1 MERIYPFDFALS
13 GITVEFI
20 AITAAV
26 LYAIGCVARRDA
38 FRFQAADGLFA
49 AFVLWHGGRLI
60 LAAPC
65 LNAWTP
71 IQAAGC
77 LCVYFCARNIRAETS
92 LFRLLFLA
100 GIWQAAWGVCQWQGL
115 LPSYHPSFPSTGG
128 FFNPALWGIFC
139 VCGLLAGIP
148 LHDAF
153 RTCPLRIL
161 WAAGMALLLAAIL
174 LSGSRTAWLALAA
187 GASRAG
193 WTSKAGKNI
202 RARLNVRTFRPGI
215 RILLCITAATAVGA
229 TAYGLYALRPDSVQG
244 RFLIWQVIAGRLPD
258 APLCGHG
265 ALQAQYMPMQAAWF
279 AAHPGSPASLLAGE
293 NVYAFNEFLRVA
305 FESGVIG
312 LALFA
317 GTLVAAFLKSSHARR
332 TSRHAGNILLAI
344 LCFGC
349 FGYPL
354 SSASITATAIL
365 SLAVMVKDRRP
376 LFTIDRQTGI
386 PLRRILACIGI
397 AFAAYAATGYA
408 TAKSADRFLA
418 EASRRP
424 ALLEAPEAARHTR
437 RLRGNP
443 DFMLTYGKMLYNR
456 RHYDDA
462 LPVLSQASRLKPS
475 SRLWCDLG
483 DCHRQ
488 RDDLPAAEQA
498 YRLAA
503 SMLPARILP
512 RYRLFCLFRDSGAT
526 EKAAEEAARMLD
538 MPVKVVNS
546 SVLRYRHQARLFLN
560 RHSSTP

>member
-13 GITVEFI
+13 SITVEFI
-20 AITAAV
+20 VITAVV
-26 LYAIGCVARRDA
+26 LYAIVCVARQDA
-38 FRFQAADGLFA
+38 FRFQTTDGLFA
-49 AFVLWHGGRLI
+49 TFVLWHGGRLM
-60 LAAPC
+60 LAAPY

-77 LCVYFCARNIRAETS
+77 LCVYFCARNIRSEIF

-100 GIWQAAWGVCQWQGL
+100 SIWQAAWGVCQWQGL
-115 LPSYHPSFPSTGG
+115 LPSYHASFPSTGG

-139 VCGLLAGIP
+139 ACGLLAGIP

-153 RTCPLRIL
+153 RTRPLRIL
-161 WAAGMALLLAAIL
+161 WVAGMALLLAAIL
-174 LSGSRTAWLALAA
+174 LSGSRAAWLALAA
-187 GASRAG
+187 GTCRAG

-202 RARLNVRTFRPGI
+202 RARLNVRTLRPGI
-215 RILLCITAATAVGA
+215 RILLCITAASAVGA
-229 TAYGLYALRPDSVQG
+229 VAYGLYALRPDSVQG
-244 RFLIWQVIAGRLPD
+244 RFLIWQVIAGKLPD
-258 APLCGHG
+258 TPLCGHG

-279 AAHPGSPASLLAGE
+279 AAHPDSPASLLAGE

-305 FESGVIG
+305 FESGLIG

-317 GTLVAAFLKSSHARR
+317 GTLTAAFRKSSPVCR
-332 TSRHAGNILLAI
+332 TSHHAGNILLAI

-354 SSASITATAIL
+354 SSSSITATAIL
-365 SLAVMVKDRRP
+365 SLAVMVKDRQS
-376 LFTIDRQTGI
+376 LFTINRQTGI

-397 AFAAYAATGYA
+397 AFAAYTAIGYA
-408 TAKSADRFLA
+408 AAKSADRFLA
-418 EASRRP
+418 EASRHP
-424 ALLEAPEAARHTR
+424 ALLKAPEAAHHAR
-437 RLRGNP
+437 RLWGNP
-443 DFMLTYGKMLYNR
+443 DFMLTYGKMLYNCQY
-456 RHYDDA
+456 YDDA

-488 RDDLPAAEQA
+488 HGNLSAAEQA

-512 RYRLFCLFRDSGAT
+512 RYRLFCLYRDSGAT

-538 MPVKVVNS
+538 MPIKVVNS

-560 RHSSTP
+560 RHLSTP

>member
-1 MERIYPFDFALS
+1 
-13 GITVEFI
+13 
-20 AITAAV
+20 
-26 LYAIGCVARRDA
+26 
-38 FRFQAADGLFA
+38 
-49 AFVLWHGGRLI
+49 
-60 LAAPC
+60 
-65 LNAWTP
+65 
-71 IQAAGC
+71 
-77 LCVYFCARNIRAETS
+77 
-92 LFRLLFLA
+92 
-100 GIWQAAWGVCQWQGL
+100 
-115 LPSYHPSFPSTGG
+115 
-128 FFNPALWGIFC
+128 
-139 VCGLLAGIP
+139 
-148 LHDAF
+148 
-153 RTCPLRIL
+153 
-161 WAAGMALLLAAIL
+161 
-174 LSGSRTAWLALAA
+174 
-187 GASRAG
+187 
-193 WTSKAGKNI
+193 
-202 RARLNVRTFRPGI
+202 
-215 RILLCITAATAVGA
+215 
-229 TAYGLYALRPDSVQG
+229 
-244 RFLIWQVIAGRLPD
+244 
-258 APLCGHG
+258 
-265 ALQAQYMPMQAAWF
+265 MPMQAAWF

-317 GTLVAAFLKSSHARR
+317 GTLVAAFLKSSHTRR